1 MSGPFDKFLSD
12 CVSDSVNAYASGVRE
27 DAGAVAE
34 GRSLDVR
41 GLCPDCGGHIGLR
54 NKGEDGRCAVCT
66 DKALDEAARAVRT
79 PERLRSWA
87 GVTRN
92 VIALAGQDFKP
103 SDLADCEERIAAW
116 EAEAD
121 ALELAQEERRTIRA
135 AAAQADTHSSDCEP
149 MVERLESKW

>member
-27 DAGAVAE
+27 DAQAVSE

-41 GLCPDCGGHIGLR
+41 GECPDCGRHLTLR
-54 NKGEDGRCAVCT
+54 TKGEDGRCRSCN
-66 DKALDEAARAVRT
+66 DKAQAEAAGLLRT

-87 GVTRN
+87 RVTRN
-92 VIALAGQDFKP
+92 VMALAAQDFKP

-121 ALELAQEERRTIRA
+121 ALEGKR
-135 AAAQADTHSSDCEP
+135 
-149 MVERLESKW
+149 

>member
-1 MSGPFDKFLSD
+1 MKFNDFLSMA
-12 CVSDSVNAYASGVRE
+12 VSDSVNAYASGVRE
-27 DAGAVAE
+27 DAQSVSE
-34 GRSLDVR
+34 GLSRDVR
-41 GLCPDCGGHIGLR
+41 GECPDCGRHLTLT
-54 NKGEDGRCAVCT
+54 NKGNDGRCSNCT
-66 DKALDEAARAVRT
+66 GRAWAEGASLPRT

-121 ALELAQEERRTIRA
+121 ALDLAQEERRTIRA
-135 AAAQADTHSSDCEP
+135 AAAQADTHSSDVEP